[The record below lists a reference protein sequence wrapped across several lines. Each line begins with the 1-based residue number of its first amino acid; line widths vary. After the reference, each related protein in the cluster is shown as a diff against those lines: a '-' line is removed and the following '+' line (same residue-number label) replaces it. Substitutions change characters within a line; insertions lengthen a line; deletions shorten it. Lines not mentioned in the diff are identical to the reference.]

1 MTGAALSNILEAFA
15 LLGVFLLLGTLLRAR
30 LRFLQK
36 MFIPASV
43 IGGFIGLLIGPSIWG
58 GATPVRYPADWIQLY
73 ALLPGVLIIP
83 VVASVPLG
91 IQLAGDQSSS
101 DTTRNIFNM
110 FFLMAG
116 LFGLQFLIGGAIG
129 AAFQSASPDL
139 GIYNTFGMEMTMGF
153 SGGHGTAGVV
163 GNMLEGM
170 GLEYWEIAQGVTVT
184 YATIGLIGGIL
195 AGIALIRRISERH
208 GFANITSAEELPP
221 SWLTGVQPN
230 AAERRPAGHETTVS
244 TSIDVFCFNLA
255 LILAGS
261 GLAILVR
268 RLINQLGVPVISV
281 VPVWAYAIIVMWLVW
296 LVMTKLGIDW
306 LVDHGVKSK
315 IASTLTDFAIVAAIV
330 SMPVQAVMTF
340 ITPIVIT
347 AVVGF
352 LATVASIY
360 LCKYLFS
367 SALYERWLLIFGTA
381 TGVFLTGLLLLK
393 IADPELDT
401 PAMRDGSLA
410 YSMNTVFGFVLLP
423 VVAGAAAASGPMAIA
438 LIGLA
443 VVVGCVIGVLV
454 FNRLGG
460 TAPAGQGQ
468 KG

>member
-15 LLGVFLLLGTLLRAR
+15 LLGVFLLLGAFLRAR

-36 MFIPASV
+36 MFIPSSV
-43 IGGFIGLLIGPSIWG
+43 IGGFIGLMIGPTIWG
-58 GATPVRYPADWIQLY
+58 GWTPVSYPADWIQLY

-91 IQLAGDQSSS
+91 IQLAGDQSSA
-101 DTTRNIFNM
+101 DTTRNVFNM

-116 LFGLQFLIGGAIG
+116 LFGLQFLIGGGIG
-129 AAFQSASPDL
+129 ALFMQTSPQMGL
-139 GIYNTFGMEMTMGF
+139 YATFGMEMTMGY

-170 GLEYWEIAQGVTVT
+170 GLPYWEIAQGVTVT

-195 AGIALIRRISERH
+195 IGIALIRRISENH
-208 GFANITSAEELPP
+208 GFLNITSAEELPP
-221 SWLTGVQPN
+221 SWLTGMQPDK
-230 AAERRPAGHETTVS
+230 AQQRPAGHESTIS
-244 TSIDVFCFNLA
+244 TSIDVLCFNLA

-268 RLINQLGVPVISV
+268 NLVNAAGIPIVGA
-281 VPVWAYAIIVMWLVW
+281 VPVWAYAIIVMWIIW
-296 LVMTKLGIDW
+296 LLMTKLGIDW
-306 LVDHGVKSK
+306 LVDHGIKSK
-315 IASTLTDFAIVAAIV
+315 IASTLTDFAVVAAIV
-330 SMPVQAVMTF
+330 SMPVQAVLTYAL
-340 ITPIVIT
+340 PILIT
-347 AVVGF
+347 AIVGM
-352 LATVASIY
+352 LATIASIW
-360 LCKYLFS
+360 LCKWLFT
-367 SALYERWLLIFGTA
+367 SAIYERWLLIFGTA

-410 YSMNTVFGFVLLP
+410 YSMNTVLGFVLLP
-423 VVAGAAAASGPMAIA
+423 VVAGLAAVNGPIAIA

-443 VVVGCVIGVLV
+443 VVVGCVIGAVI
-454 FNRLGG
+454 FSRLGHHD
-460 TAPAGQGQ
+460 APAPAT